1 MKKKTTLV
9 NQPGKTETTQA
20 GFFTRYFSIHITY
33 YRDHHFCDHTHG
45 RVNRHPFGGGQG
57 PIAF

>member
-9 NQPGKTETTQA
+9 NQPEKTETIKPDL
-20 GFFTRYFSIHITY
+20 FTRIFSFHITY
-33 YRDHHFCDHTHG
+33 YRDHHFCDHAHG
-45 RVNRHPFGGGQG
+45 RVNRHPFGGARG